1 MKRNTITR
9 RLGLYTLLG
18 FLACSRDHGDRP
30 GVARTAAA
38 TVSDEK
44 PAPFDAGP
52 VKIALVQN
60 SGAGDYFEQ
69 WTVGSGSRPPRPD
82 SRFRSTTPRPTLAS
96 RPTP

>member
-18 FLACSRDHGDRP
+18 FLACSKDHGDRP
-30 GVARTAAA
+30 GVARTAAG

-52 VKIALVQN
+52 VKILDHRLFFCQKL
-60 SGAGDYFEQ
+60 
-69 WTVGSGSRPPRPD
+69 TVMLRLFQCG
-82 SRFRSTTPRPTLAS
+82 RS
-96 RPTP
+96 